1 MLIIDPE
8 NFENKPEPLDKE
20 IIVDSSCGTAVL
32 RGADIFVP
40 GVLAAN
46 SSKSFTLF
54 TKRFVARF
62 SLNLM

>member
-1 MLIIDPE
+1 MKVHQHVQDALIIVPE
-8 NFENKPEPLDKE
+8 KFESNPQPLDKE

-46 SSKSFTLF
+46 SCKFL
-54 TKRFVARF
+54 
-62 SLNLM
+62 